1 MSIAAISSSL
11 VSAVR
16 ANATSASVDPIRPMT
31 PARAAQRSS
40 HEGGHRH
47 ELVDAMNQV
56 LGIDGAQN
64 KGKDQAQAVFRF
76 AHVLMHDL
84 HSLDAGSAPVA
95 APSPA
100 WGQRDWRD
108 LAQRIDALATA
119 ANAPASGP
127 APDTAA
133 AAAPATPLPT
143 SAAVQPS
150 EGPPMPNPI
159 TPLSAAV
166 HLMQVPS
173 SHLLEAYAALRK
185 AIGDQSTSTGSQR
198 GDLAAFLDQLVHQ
211 LSPDADA
218 APAGGVLH
226 LTA

>member
-1 MSIAAISSSL
+1 MSIATMSSSL

-16 ANATSASVDPIRPMT
+16 ANATSASVDPVRPIT

-40 HEGGHRH
+40 HEGGQRH

-56 LGIDGAQN
+56 LGVDGAQT
-64 KGKDQAQAVFRF
+64 KDQAQAVFGF
-76 AHVLMHDL
+76 AHALMHDL
-84 HSLDAGSAPVA
+84 RSVDAGGAPA
-95 APSPA
+95 APARAA
-100 WGQRDWRD
+100 WGQRDWHD

-119 ANAPASGP
+119 ANAPATGP

-133 AAAPATPLPT
+133 AAAPATPPPT
-143 SAAVQPS
+143 SAAAQPS
-150 EGPPMPNPI
+150 DGPPMPNPI

-185 AIGDQSTSTGSQR
+185 AIGEQSASTGSQR

-211 LSPDADA
+211 LAPDAA
-218 APAGGVLH
+218 APAGSVLH